1 MQPFPTAFWKKG
13 EASVTP
19 EPEVSCID
27 IVNSTETEEGSNE
40 FYLNDLY
47 EATDGIGLYV
57 DWTYSGSD
65 NSSVN
70 LRTENRF
77 LGFLG
82 DGTIDGVEVEDF
94 MAYSSLWP
102 IFQAS
107 RHQGYDLDK
116 LETVKSFLRARDI
129 EDVITPLEQA
139 NVELSLIHI

>member
-65 NSSVN
+65 NSSAN
-70 LRTENRF
+70 LRTQNRF
-77 LGFLG
+77 VGLLG
-82 DGTIDGVEVEDF
+82 DGTIDDVEVEDF
-94 MAYSSLWP
+94 MASNE
-102 IFQAS
+102 A
-107 RHQGYDLDK
+107 
-116 LETVKSFLRARDI
+116 V
-129 EDVITPLEQA
+129 
-139 NVELSLIHI
+139 